1 MGTCHRQQVTLQQH
15 ITAICVCFQNLCF
28 CVVETQYDEGPRD
41 WQKLF
46 AMRRFCF
53 HTGHLI
59 GCGKKAE
66 IVQYFQGRLCDKI
79 GL

>member
-15 ITAICVCFQNLCF
+15 ITAICVYFQNLCF

-59 GCGKKAE
+59 GWDKKAE